1 MGQGGAG
8 GAEGL
13 GREKVMMVEDMEVI
27 KILIILM
34 LQAALALVDMLAQDM
49 VQDMEVMPTVKVQV
63 RPGAHTHFHHLQDL
77 HLPSG
82 GSESLELGASK
93 HHHHLLLQKMAL
105 LQWQSLNS
113 T

>member
-1 MGQGGAG
+1 M
-8 GAEGL
+8 GL
-13 GREKVMMVEDMEVI
+13 GILREKGMMVEDMEVI

-34 LQAALALVDMLAQDM
+34 LQAVLALVDMMVQDM

-63 RPGAHTHFHHLQDL
+63 RPGAHTHLHHLQDL
-77 HLPSG
+77 HLPSE
-82 GSESLELGASK
+82 GSEPLELGASK
-93 HHHHLLLQKMAL
+93 HHHHHLLLKMAL